1 MPASETE
8 LWALIFGE
16 EEVTPT
22 ESAVTATLPQTIIEA
37 KSIPV
42 ETRQHSPIPGL
53 VHVKRFMAATAEA
66 ELLSQIQQG
75 GFFEAPESNQAML
88 FGQLPSWALQL
99 ADTIQTSGVLP
110 LEVTHATLELTKLY
124 VQKPSVMSDTMQRR
138 LVSAGHFTPL

>member
-16 EEVTPT
+16 EEEVIPSK
-22 ESAVTATLPQTIIEA
+22 SAVDATLPQTIMEA
-37 KSIPV
+37 RATASATP
-42 ETRQHSPIPGL
+42 QHSPIPGL
-53 VHVKRFMAATAEA
+53 LHVKRFIAAAAEA

-99 ADTIQTSGVLP
+99 ADSIQTSGVLP
-110 LEVTHATLELTKLY
+110 SEVTNKRSEQSCMFKIA
-124 VQKPSVMSDTMQRR
+124 Q
-138 LVSAGHFTPL
+138 